1 MALLVLVRTLK
12 LWATGSATANGA
24 ATVIIPSASTIRG
37 VQVAVRINSI
47 TDGAQLN
54 LEVSRSS
61 SKEIAVNGAQ
71 QSVCEVCLESNFVT
85 SGLAQQGINQFFP
98 VAVPMTQGQ
107 ILYLHALVAGTV
119 IYDATFVIHYD

>member
-1 MALLVLVRTLK
+1 MRTLK
-12 LWATGSATANGA
+12 LYATGSATANA
-24 ATVIIPSASTIRG
+24 VANVVIPSASTIRG
-37 VQVAVRINSI
+37 VQVCVRINSI

-61 SKEIAVNGAQ
+61 SREIATNGAQ
-71 QSVCEVCLESNFVT
+71 QCVIEVCLESNFVT
-85 SGLAQQGINQFFP
+85 SGLAQQGVNQFMP

-119 IYDATFVIHYD
+119 VYDATFIIHYD